1 MKRIWLPLSI
11 FLAYLTVVGIGTGTP
26 RYSLYFRIA
35 NSTFLLIHLA
45 FVAFMSVLVVRERW
59 GDPCRLSSGPTM
71 LQRVRAWI
79 TDDNTFRRRVLVH
92 PGKRKRNRGYY
103 GRGCPPHV
111 ICQDPYFLL

>member
-1 MKRIWLPLSI
+1 MHAVRRICLPLAI

-35 NSTFLLIHLA
+35 NSTLLLIHLA

-59 GDPCRLSSGPTM
+59 GDPRRPSSGPTM

-79 TDDNTFRRRVLVH
+79 TDDRTFRRRYLSIRENESATGNVTGVGAL
-92 PGKRKRNRGYY
+92 PT
-103 GRGCPPHV
+103 
-111 ICQDPYFLL
+111 